1 MKKNL
6 MSVIILAFVVANF
19 ALTALNTF
27 VLIPQNKKSNELI
40 EDICSAI
47 DLDLN
52 SGAAS
57 GVSNLPQDQI
67 VDYALNGGEDNKF
80 SFKTDESGKQGV
92 LVCNISISLNN
103 ESTGYET
110 YGSDMSQ
117 IEDRILN
124 EFTSILN
131 NYTMTEYNK
140 NKDEINDEIL
150 SSLQEKFGSD
160 FIVGINFKSALTSEY

>member
-27 VLIPQNKKSNELI
+27 VLLPQNKKSNELI

-47 DLDLN
+47 DLELN

-80 SFKTDESGKQGV
+80 SFKTDEGGKQGV

-103 ESTGYET
+103 KSTGYET
-110 YGSDMSQ
+110 YGEDMSQ

-131 NYTMTEYNK
+131 TYTMAEYNN
-140 NKDEINDEIL
+140 NKEQINSEIL